1 MDEIRQNR
9 NIRKVRRDIYEVV
22 GSGGTLYMAEFK
34 KNTGTHGG
42 YVIVT
47 DSGKCLHVP
56 QGKVGEVV
64 DAIEKASYKKL
75 EEQHGTVR
83 VIGEDVGVK
92 IRDVD
97 GDEEKIS
104 DNEARRIAD
113 SAKEY
118 ALREAAAKEAMRR
131 L

>member
-1 MDEIRQNR
+1 MDEIEQNR
-9 NIRKVRRDIYEVV
+9 DIRKVRLDVYEVI
-22 GSGGTLYMAEFK
+22 GSGVAVYMADFK
-34 KNTGTHGG
+34 KNTGTYGG

-47 DSGKCLHVP
+47 DSGKRLHVP

-64 DAIEKASYKKL
+64 DAIERASYKKL
-75 EEQHGTVR
+75 EEQHGAVR
-83 VIGEDVGVK
+83 VIGETGGVK
-92 IRDVD
+92 IRDID

-113 SAKEY
+113 TAKDF
-118 ALREAAAKEAMRR
+118 ALREAAAKEAMKK